1 MAQTGPVLEGKGRT
15 DYERYIRTE
24 DLLSLQKRPE
34 EMVHPE
40 ESLFQV
46 THQAAELWLKQIDY
60 EIDRVTALIGEG
72 AYHHASDLLVR
83 CRMILDLLRDQIVI
97 VETMAPADYHVI
109 RLNALG
115 RGSGQESP
123 GFASLLD
130 VSGRLWPPF
139 AAKLEAVGL
148 TTLELFRR
156 PREQY
161 GLYRLAQA
169 MMDYDAAFMKWRYT
183 HLRLALRIIGARVK
197 SLKNVPVMQ
206 LEAGTREAL
215 FPLLWE
221 TVSDLT
227 DETRPEY

>member
-1 MAQTGPVLEGKGRT
+1 VAAF
-15 DYERYIRTE
+15 IRDGAFSSAA
-24 DLLSLQKRPE
+24 DLL
-34 EMVHPE
+34 H
-40 ESLFQV
+40 
-46 THQAAELWLKQIDY
+46 
-60 EIDRVTALIGEG
+60 
-72 AYHHASDLLVR
+72 R

-123 GFASLLD
+123 GFDALLD
-130 VSGRLWPPF
+130 VAQRLWPAF
-139 AAKLEAVGL
+139 SGKIEGAGL
-148 TTLELFRR
+148 STLDLFRS
-156 PREQY
+156 PRDRYE
-161 GLYRLAQA
+161 LYRVAQA

-183 HLRLALRIIGARVK
+183 HLRLALRIIGGRVR

-206 LEAGTREAL
+206 LEAGTREPL
-215 FPLLWE
+215 FPSLWD